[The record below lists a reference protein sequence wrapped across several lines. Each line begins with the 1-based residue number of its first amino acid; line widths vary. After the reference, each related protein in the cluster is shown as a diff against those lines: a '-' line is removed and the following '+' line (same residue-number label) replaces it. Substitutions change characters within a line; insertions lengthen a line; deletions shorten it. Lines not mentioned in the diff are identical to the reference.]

1 MNVPETFFSVSEEI
15 FLFGLSCVFGIII
28 GICYDVFRTA
38 RILFPH
44 NTALVVIEDVVF
56 MAGYAVF
63 LSSFSAVF
71 ARGEMRF
78 YYVIGNAIGFIF
90 YFFTIGSVVIGV
102 MKKIYYTAG
111 KILAFIFKPVRSVY
125 VNLQEKR
132 DNFVTN
138 SENSV
143 KRNKKK
149 SFLLLNTPD
158 LLYNKKENKK
168 RKNVN
173 NVAEKKEKEVRQKKP
188 V

>member
-15 FLFGLSCVFGIII
+15 FLFGLSCLFGIII
-28 GICYDVFRTA
+28 GICYDIFRTA

-63 LSSFSAVF
+63 LSSFSSVF

-78 YYVIGNAIGFIF
+78 YYVAGNAIGFVF
-90 YFFTIGSVVIGV
+90 YFFTIGSIIIGV
-102 MKKIYYTAG
+102 MKKIYYFIR
-111 KILAFIFKPVRSVY
+111 KIFAFIFRPVRSVY

-132 DNFVTN
+132 DNFVGN

-149 SFLLLNTPD
+149 SFLLLNPSV

-168 RKNVN
+168 RKNVS
-173 NVAEKKEKEVRQKKP
+173 NVAEKKEKEIRRKKP